1 VIDILLRRR
10 QNNPLLTGDAGVGK
24 TAVVE
29 GLAQR
34 IVAHNVPASLRDVTV
49 RVLDLGLLQA
59 GAAAKGEFEA
69 RLRAVIEGAQSTQP
83 PVVLFIDEA
92 HTLIG
97 AGGAAGTGDAAN
109 LLKPALARGT
119 LRTIAATTWAE
130 YKRHFEKDPAL
141 ARRFQA
147 VSIVEPD
154 EAHALAM
161 LRAVAPAMESHHGVQ
176 VDDEALRAAVALSH
190 RYINDRQL
198 RDKAVS
204 LLDTACARVAA
215 SRAAAPPALD
225 HARERIA
232 TLAAE
237 HALLAREHALGRCA
251 SARLEEARRA
261 LAAERERAALLE
273 TRWRDEARRV
283 DAVVSARAALC
294 EAEPADERAS
304 SEQDA
309 ASTENDGRR
318 AVLARLER
326 SLRERQGEAAF
337 VAASVDREAVASV
350 VQDWTGIPVRRML
363 RDEVEGVLAL
373 AERLDVGLV
382 GQSHETLR
390 LAHLLWTARA
400 GLQRPERPLGVF
412 LLAGPSG
419 VGKTETARALADA
432 LYGGERNLIT
442 FNMSEFQESHAISTL
457 KGAPPGYVG
466 YGEGGVLTEAV
477 RRKPYCVVLLD
488 EIDKAHHDVHSLFY
502 QVFDKGLMEDGQ
514 GRMVDFRNT
523 VILLTTN
530 RGDDTIAHAWNG
542 AGGDD
547 RAALDALQ
555 APLDQALR
563 AVFPAA
569 LLARMTIIPYLPLS
583 DRSMRAIV
591 RALLDRVRDQVA
603 THHRVVLDYDEA
615 VVSAIV
621 ERCARGEG
629 GGGAR
634 LVDAVIADA
643 LLPELGYALLGQ
655 RGEQAAIERIALR
668 IDDGAFRCRIER

>member
-1 VIDILLRRR
+1 
-10 QNNPLLTGDAGVGK
+10 
-24 TAVVE
+24 
-29 GLAQR
+29 
-34 IVAHNVPASLRDVTV
+34 
-49 RVLDLGLLQA
+49 
-59 GAAAKGEFEA
+59 
-69 RLRAVIEGAQSTQP
+69 
-83 PVVLFIDEA
+83 
-92 HTLIG
+92 
-97 AGGAAGTGDAAN
+97 
-109 LLKPALARGT
+109 
-119 LRTIAATTWAE
+119 
-130 YKRHFEKDPAL
+130 
-141 ARRFQA
+141 
-147 VSIVEPD
+147 
-154 EAHALAM
+154 
-161 LRAVAPAMESHHGVQ
+161 
-176 VDDEALRAAVALSH
+176 
-190 RYINDRQL
+190 
-198 RDKAVS
+198 
-204 LLDTACARVAA
+204 
-215 SRAAAPPALD
+215 
-225 HARERIA
+225 
-232 TLAAE
+232 
-237 HALLAREHALGRCA
+237 
-251 SARLEEARRA
+251 
-261 LAAERERAALLE
+261 
-273 TRWRDEARRV
+273 
-283 DAVVSARAALC
+283 
-294 EAEPADERAS
+294 
-304 SEQDA
+304 
-309 ASTENDGRR
+309 
-318 AVLARLER
+318 
-326 SLRERQGEAAF
+326 
-337 VAASVDREAVASV
+337 
-350 VQDWTGIPVRRML
+350 
-363 RDEVEGVLAL
+363 
-373 AERLDVGLV
+373 
-382 GQSHETLR
+382 
-390 LAHLLWTARA
+390 
-400 GLQRPERPLGVF
+400 VF

-530 RGDDTIAHAWNG
+530 RGDDAIAHAWNG

-591 RALLDRVRDQVA
+591 RAQLDRVRDQVA